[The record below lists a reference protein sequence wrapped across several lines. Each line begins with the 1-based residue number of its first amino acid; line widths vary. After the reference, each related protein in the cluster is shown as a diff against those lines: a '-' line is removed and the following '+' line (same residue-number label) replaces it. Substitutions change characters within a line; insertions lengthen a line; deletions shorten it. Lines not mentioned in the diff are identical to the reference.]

1 MTIKYKII
9 DRQVSLHFYE
19 DDSNYYKQGSCQLF
33 LYGDYALM
41 HSIQGDGFIP
51 ACYEHLKEIMDT
63 LKINTVEG
71 YMSPA
76 IARTVRMVF
85 RTHPDFVVTLGEKKE
100 IFQNEE
106 DTTPAKLFWVKV
118 SLKNTIQQ

>member
-1 MTIKYKII
+1 MEIKYKII

-19 DDSNYYKQGSCQLF
+19 DGSKYYKQGSCQLF

-41 HSIQGDGFIP
+41 HSIQGDGFI
-51 ACYEHLKEIMDT
+51 AAAYIHLKEIMDT

-71 YMSPA
+71 YMSPS
-76 IARTVRMVF
+76 IARAVRMVF
-85 RTHPDFVVTLGEKKE
+85 RDHPDFDVSVGEKKE

-106 DTTPAKLFWVKV
+106 DTQPSKLFWVKV